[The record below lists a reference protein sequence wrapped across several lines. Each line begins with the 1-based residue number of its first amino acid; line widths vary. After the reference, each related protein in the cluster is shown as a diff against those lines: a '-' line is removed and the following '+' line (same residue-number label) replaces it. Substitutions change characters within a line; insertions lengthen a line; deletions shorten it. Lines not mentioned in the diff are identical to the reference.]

1 MLHRKVSGSRS
12 SSTLSSE
19 KHQPVGLIYVLW
31 LLFWNVKFRQM
42 VVNSRTRIR
51 NSVYHDVVDTLN
63 NSHGDTITTTPQHY
77 GDHSIPL
84 GGASQHFTKS
94 LWRWSKRGVHIG
106 NQYLHL
112 IRNKLHKAT
121 YIVALFSVHL
131 SNHASGTQTSSYPT
145 NIDLSFQPVDCDE
158 FCFILGNL

>member
-1 MLHRKVSGSRS
+1 MIGTKYNFWSNLLNFYRFKTINWQGRSNKAPRALQCSVVVKCGNVLNIWLSQHSWMLHRKVSGSRS

-84 GGASQHFTKS
+84 GAQVNISQNPCGGEAKEVFI
-94 LWRWSKRGVHIG
+94 L
-106 NQYLHL
+106 
-112 IRNKLHKAT
+112 A
-121 YIVALFSVHL
+121 
-131 SNHASGTQTSSYPT
+131 T
-145 NIDLSFQPVDCDE
+145 NIC
-158 FCFILGNL
+158 I